1 LVIFV
6 SERVLADEFAFASV
20 EVPASAKKEQKSV
33 ESVTVDDAIYTI
45 LYTVPRTHHTLP
57 SNIFVLRRRKPKKR
71 GSEAKLC

>member
-20 EVPASAKKEQKSV
+20 EVPEERKSV
-33 ESVTVDDAIYTI
+33 ESVTVDDAILYTI

-71 GSEAKLC
+71 GSEAKL